1 MDKKDVVVKMLSSR
15 FVGPA
20 KNHRQLLHCPFPEQH
35 KHGDRSP
42 SATLNLNTG
51 YVDCWVCGTIT
62 PEQILQRYNAE
73 TSVGQSVGQSNG
85 TLPNKNL
92 SEILATLPS
101 GAAVAERRGIKPFA
115 ANAFELRAGDG
126 VHIPVDAIVIPYI
139 DEQYRVHAIKYRHT
153 TNTGQ
158 RYGSVSGSK
167 FDIPFGMHLL
177 DPDYPQGIL
186 CITEGE
192 LNCVAIWQVAGAW
205 IDCLSVGAQRPSK
218 ALLQSLASIAGR
230 YQNVLLWTDEEAIAK
245 EIRTAIA
252 SPNITAVTT
261 TTVEGIKYDANEILL
276 CGKLTSVLQSI
287 CGVSLDAALLMQRLH
302 EQLYESPYA

>member
-1 MDKKDVVVKMLSSR
+1 MDKKDVVVKMLSPR
-15 FVGPA
+15 FVGVA
-20 KNHRQLLHCPFPEQH
+20 KNYRQLLRCPFPERH

-73 TSVGQSVGQSNG
+73 TSVGQSNV
-85 TLPNKNL
+85 TLSNKNL
-92 SEILATLPS
+92 SEILATLPT

-115 ANAFELRAGDG
+115 ASAFELRAGDG
-126 VHIPVDAIVIPYI
+126 VHIPADAIVIPYI
-139 DEQYRVHAIKYRHT
+139 DEQYRVHAIKYRRT
-153 TNTGQ
+153 TNSGQ
-158 RYGSVSGSK
+158 RYGSVSGSE

-192 LNCVAIWQVAGAW
+192 LNCVALWQVAGAW
-205 IDCLSVGAQRPSK
+205 MDCLSVGAQRPSK
-218 ALLQSLASIAGR
+218 ALLQSLASIVGR
-230 YQNVLLWTDEEAIAK
+230 YQKVLLWTDEETIAK

-252 SPNITAVTT
+252 SPNITAITT
-261 TTVEGIKYDANEILL
+261 KTVEGIKYDANEILL
-276 CGKLTSVLQSI
+276 CGELAAVMQSI
-287 CGVSLDAALLMQRLH
+287 CGVSLETVVMMQRLH